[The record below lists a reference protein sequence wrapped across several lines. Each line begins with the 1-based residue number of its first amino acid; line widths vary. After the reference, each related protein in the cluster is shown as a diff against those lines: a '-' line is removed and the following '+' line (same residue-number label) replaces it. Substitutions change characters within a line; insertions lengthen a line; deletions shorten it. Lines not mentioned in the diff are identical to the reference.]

1 MPISGIRCDEKISF
15 VDYEEIRQIVRQE
28 MDSVLDRF
36 VKNTNNCSEGEL
48 ADSAAVEALFN
59 ASLQTTSEQ
68 VHPLRD
74 QDGLEEVNK
83 VLSNLSPG
91 MEKVLKSCFDVSSL
105 LSFLV
110 QCGQFSRINQC
121 WTVCF
126 QAIEKGS
133 QLDDASETLKFLL
146 HLHNRGANTLQA
158 GLVEPGENTPYDF
171 EISQRFDSDGSR
183 VKELV
188 LPGLRNAGGKL
199 VVKALVRLH

>member
-1 MPISGIRCDEKISF
+1 MPISGIRCDEKISY

-28 MDSVLDRF
+28 MDSALVRL
-36 VKNTNNCSEGEL
+36 KNTNNCSEGEQ
-48 ADSAAVEALFN
+48 ADSAAVEALSN

-74 QDGLEEVNK
+74 QDELEKVNK

-146 HLHNRGANTLQA
+146 LLHNLGANTLQA
-158 GLVEPGENTPYDF
+158 GLVEPEENTPYDF

-188 LPGLRNAGGKL
+188 LPQGWRSSSCSVGLMLR
-199 VVKALVRLH
+199 